1 MEGGLGVFHIAV
13 CDADIKGIKMMCEYL
28 QELWQEDFSVET
40 IPFTKA
46 EDLLDSYKRGGHFD
60 VIVLDVAKDGFYI
73 MDTVRNIRQYD
84 KNVAII
90 ILTTTEILTAKCYKV
105 DVYRC
110 FSRPIDKEY
119 FLTEVSVLLKRL
131 ALEQNIYYKFAN
143 ERGLSKV
150 KLSNVYY
157 FESNMRNIR
166 ICENSN
172 EYIFIGKISDVETE
186 LSRQDFVRNHK
197 SYVVNLKYVRNVYKD
212 TIILENDEKLP
223 LSKHRSKKLRE
234 RLFNYMKAS
243 K

>member
-1 MEGGLGVFHIAV
+1 MKRQGFFQLSQEAV
-13 CDADIKGIKMMCEYL
+13 MKLAEN
-28 QELWQEDFSVET
+28 FET
-40 IPFTKA
+40 PLLVLSLDQIEKNYCFLKA
-46 EDLLDSYKRGGHFD
+46 HLPN
-60 VIVLDVAKDGFYI
+60 
-73 MDTVRNIRQYD
+73 VRLHY
-84 KNVAII
+84 A
-90 ILTTTEILTAKCYKV
+90 
-105 DVYRC
+105 
-110 FSRPIDKEY
+110 
-119 FLTEVSVLLKRL
+119 
-131 ALEQNIYYKFAN
+131 
-143 ERGLSKV
+143 
-150 KLSNVYY
+150 
-157 FESNMRNIR
+157 MRNIR

>member
-1 MEGGLGVFHIAV
+1 MFHIAV
-13 CDADIKGIKMMCEYL
+13 CDADINGIKMICEYL
-28 QELWQEDFSVET
+28 QELWQEDFSVEA
-40 IPFTKA
+40 IPFTEA

-60 VIVLDVAKDGFYI
+60 VIILDFIKDSFHGMDI
-73 MDTVRNIRQYD
+73 MRKIRQYD
-84 KNVAII
+84 NNVAII
-90 ILTTTEILTAKCYKV
+90 ILTTAEILAVKCHKG
-105 DVYRC
+105 DAYRY
-110 FSRPIDKEY
+110 FSKPVDKES
-119 FLTEVSVLLKRL
+119 FLIEVSVLLTRL
-131 ALEQNIYYKFAN
+131 ALEQNVYYKFAN

-150 KLSNVYY
+150 KLANVYY

-172 EYIFIGKISDVETE
+172 EYIFTGKISDVENE

-197 SYVVNLKYVRNVYKD
+197 SYVVNLKYIRNVYKD

-243 K
+243 KL